1 MIDPSFISGS
11 KFNISD
17 STPIKIMDAEDTM
30 ENPSDNSEDSAD
42 LSNSQF
48 FPLVSYLSPTLGR
61 LVSPYQLLTRR
72 EVPRTGMSPRY
83 SRDTRALFSTSGS
96 ARSTAKRKAEMSE
109 RSNKKIVLSG
119 SLSLSPE
126 LGPLRMDLVQKL
138 DTLKVGLSNDIEQDQ
153 NFERMLVTREE

>member
-126 LGPLRMDLVQKL
+126 SGPLRMDLDQKL
-138 DTLKVGLSNDIEQDQ
+138 DTRKVGLSNDIEQDQ

>member
-48 FPLVSYLSPTLGR
+48 VPLVSYLAPILHIW
-61 LVSPYQLLTRR
+61 VC
-72 EVPRTGMSPRY
+72 
-83 SRDTRALFSTSGS
+83 
-96 ARSTAKRKAEMSE
+96 
-109 RSNKKIVLSG
+109 
-119 SLSLSPE
+119 
-126 LGPLRMDLVQKL
+126 
-138 DTLKVGLSNDIEQDQ
+138 
-153 NFERMLVTREE
+153 

>member
-48 FPLVSYLSPTLGR
+48 SPLVSYLSPTLGR

-109 RSNKKIVLSG
+109 RSNKKIV
-119 SLSLSPE
+119 
-126 LGPLRMDLVQKL
+126 
-138 DTLKVGLSNDIEQDQ
+138 
-153 NFERMLVTREE
+153 